1 MKGYFCIAFYDDMPS
16 PKRRARYLVQDA
28 SIDTLA
34 QLHSLYSMSISG
46 GPDGADAKQLSATSK
61 RGCGRG
67 FRGRMHLRGNSKCSF
82 LGKMIYDIRIYTYIY
97 IDFIGCMFM

>member
-1 MKGYFCIAFYDDMPS
+1 MKGYFCIAFYNDMPN
-16 PKRRARYLVQDA
+16 PKMRARYLVQDA

-61 RGCGRG
+61 KGDVAVVSAAECIFAG
-67 FRGRMHLRGNSKCSF
+67 SF
-82 LGKMIYDIRIYTYIY
+82 L
-97 IDFIGCMFM
+97 